1 MSAIFGQHLNCLFSL
16 FGCKKKIEE
25 EEEEEEEEAEEDFS
39 TAAAEVKCSRI
50 IIERTRNNLEH
61 FKDGRSN
68 GQIYLRAYIYVKK
81 YEIIL
86 LLKQHTKNEIKKKIR
101 RWLPVGCWQV
111 ALPFGPL
118 DGG

>member
-1 MSAIFGQHLNCLFSL
+1 MLLLLFL
-16 FGCKKKIEE
+16 LLLPLLKGKMHR
-25 EEEEEEEEAEEDFS
+25 
-39 TAAAEVKCSRI
+39 RI
-50 IIERTRNNLEH
+50 IIQRTRNNLEH

-111 ALPFGPL
+111 ALPF
-118 DGG
+118 